1 MKLCRFELKST
12 PGEIRSGLVYSG
24 KIYET
29 DGEQSIA
36 VHEAEDVRPLSP
48 VGKPPSIRFFRMTD
62 GRMPTTTEDG
72 LPLYFHGNGS
82 SIYGPSQSIPKPPTV
97 AHLDFEPYLI
107 AVIGSDGFNI
117 PVENGDDYILG
128 YTLALM
134 VVSRDLMREEMDQ
147 RTGFGR
153 SYDIGGV
160 IGPVITT
167 PDDLEESITEEVP
180 ARKYGLSVVTRIN
193 SVESGRGHLSEL
205 PFSFAQLVAAASDVG
220 PVRSGDL
227 LAIGPIA
234 TSNEPVFLDSGDDV
248 QVSVENLGTLSLKI
262 G

>member
-48 VGKPPSIRFFRMTD
+48 VGRPPSIRFFRMTD
-62 GRMPTTTEDG
+62 GRMPTTSEDG

-107 AVIGSDGFNI
+107 AVMGSDGFNI

-134 VVSRDLMREEMDQ
+134 VVSRDLMREEQDQ

-153 SYDIGGV
+153 SFDIGGV

-193 SVESGRGHLSEL
+193 NVESGRGHLSEL
-205 PFSFAQLVAAASDVG
+205 PFSFAELVAAASDVG
-220 PVRSGDL
+220 PIRSGDL

-234 TSNEPVFLDSGDDV
+234 TSAEMTFLDSGDDV